1 MDVIEAM
8 RTNNTCRY
16 YKQDPIPDDVMARV
30 LDATRWAPQGG
41 NRQPVRWVVV
51 TDPEKKAQLQEWYN
65 IPWKAYLQQAID
77 GGINIG
83 HDAMGRVLQDADNM
97 AEAIKD
103 IPAIVVVCADLE
115 EIHPTDL
122 ELDRLSV
129 VAGGSIYPSVQNL
142 LLAARSEG
150 LATSLTTLLVMFEPQ
165 VRELLGIP
173 DNLITAA
180 HVMMGYPER
189 DFPKSLSRRPLS
201 EVAFSE
207 TYGNPLT
214 SA

>member
-8 RTNNTCRY
+8 KTNSTCRY
-16 YKQDPIPDDVMARV
+16 FKTDPIPGDVMERV

-51 TDPEKKAQLQEWYN
+51 TDPEKKAQLKEWYN
-65 IPWKAYLQQAID
+65 IPWKAYLAQAEE

-83 HDAMGRVLQDADNM
+83 HDALGRVLQDADNM
-97 AEAIKD
+97 AEAIVE

-142 LLAARSEG
+142 LLAARNEG
-150 LATSLTTLLVMFEPQ
+150 LGTALTTLLVMFEPQ
-165 VRELLGIP
+165 VKELLEIP

-189 DFPKSLSRRPLS
+189 GFPTSLSRRPLS
-201 EVAFSE
+201 EVAFAES
-207 TYGNPLT
+207 YGQPLA